1 MTPDCTRTRNTEN
14 KRAQR
19 ERMREFLAQFDRYN
33 TKKEKYEPITDAE
46 TFVRTL
52 ARTLTQRQI
61 ATLIEWMK
69 GN

>member
-1 MTPDCTRTRNTEN
+1 MDSKDTARIRNTEN

-19 ERMREFLAQFDRYN
+19 ERMREWLKQFN
-33 TKKEKYEPITDAE
+33 MTDAE

-52 ARTLTQRQI
+52 ARTLTQKQI